1 MRIVITGTPGTGKSA
16 VARRLSK
23 MTGLPLVDIKSIARK
38 ARLVSAKRK
47 EVDIPRLARSLSFL
61 RRRKGFVAEGHLA
74 CETRLPADF
83 IVVLRC
89 DPRILKGRLS
99 RRGYGPEKLEENLM
113 AEMLDYCAQRAY
125 AVYRRNVLELDTSSR
140 SAEESA
146 REIGEAIRHKRK
158 RIDNVDYSDAL
169 IRHLVK

>member
-16 VARRLSK
+16 VARLLSSK
-23 MTGLPLVDIKSIARK
+23 MGLPLVDIKRIARD

-61 RRRKGFVAEGHLA
+61 RRRKSFIAEGHLA
-74 CETRLPADF
+74 CETKLPADF

-99 RRGYGPEKLEENLM
+99 MRGYGPEKLEENLM
-113 AEMLDYCAQRAY
+113 AEMLDYCAQRAH
-125 AVYRRNVLELDTSSR
+125 AVYRRNALELDTSTR

-146 REIGEAIRHKRK
+146 REIEEAVRHKRK
-158 RIDNVDYSDAL
+158 RIDSVDYSDAL